1 MTPHLGDRV
10 LFRDADGV
18 ERAGVVNGI
27 RIKGAWGEVSYDVWL
42 DADAAIASRRRVTRV
57 PASAI
62 VSAPST
68 PRGPAPTGTA
78 AAAPAADREGER

>member
-1 MTPHLGDRV
+1 MTPHLRDRV

-27 RIKGAWGEVSYDVWL
+27 AIVAGERRYDIWL
-42 DADAAIASRRRVTRV
+42 EPDRRRIIGL

-62 VSAPST
+62 VSVMARRSPEFLSSGDG
-68 PRGPAPTGTA
+68 R
-78 AAAPAADREGER
+78 R